1 MKKQK
6 LKIKFIA
13 SSFLALLLFVL
24 FFYFSKGKYFI
35 PMQDLFALSFNFEQ
49 PLNIL
54 SYMFIHIGLFHLF
67 VNIFSLALFALILE
81 QVTGSKHLI
90 ALFFFSGFLG
100 AILFALYA
108 PDTGLMGASIG
119 ISGLLTSSLLLK
131 PKHTIIGII
140 IIAVMLLLALIP
152 FSQNLLSAEKK
163 VIVQKEEQISV
174 DLNKA
179 VEKKD
184 TNKAVDLN
192 RQLQKVVIEKKQFEQ
207 GEQFQIETKTNP
219 LSHAFGAIAGIIYLY
234 AFQRKKLKEKIK
246 EIVLWIR
253 RPQFHSLLP

>member
-1 MKKQK
+1 MKKPE
-6 LKIKFIA
+6 LKIKFLA
-13 SSFLALLLFVL
+13 SAFLVVFVFLL

-35 PMQDLFALSFNFEQ
+35 SVQDLFALSFSFEQ
-49 PLNIL
+49 PLNIF

-67 VNIFSLALFALILE
+67 VNLFSLAVFALILE
-81 QVTGSKHLI
+81 QIIGSRHLI

-100 AILFALYA
+100 AIFFALYA

-131 PKHTIIGII
+131 PKHTIIVII
-140 IIAVMLLLALIP
+140 IIAIILQLALIP
-152 FSQNLLSAEKK
+152 FSQNILSSEKK
-163 VIVQKEEQISV
+163 VIAQKEEQISV

-184 TNKAVDLN
+184 VNKAVDLN
-192 RQLQKVVIEKKQFEQ
+192 RQLQKVVIEKIQFEE
-207 GEQFQIETKTNP
+207 GEKFQIETKTHP

-234 AFQRKKLKEKIK
+234 AFQRKKLKEKIR
-246 EIVLWIR
+246 EITKYFKR
-253 RPQFHSLLP
+253 S